1 MNKHDEL
8 PEELEDT
15 LISYLHKIIK
25 LAIRVLAILMTL
37 LIISGVVDV
46 VYVYY
51 QNLMEPPI
59 FLLEISDIFHT
70 FASFLVVLIGIEIFQ
85 NIVVYLRTDVI
96 PMQLVLATALMAVA
110 RKIIVIDFKVLS
122 PTYIFALGFVV
133 LALGVTY
140 FLVNKTGE

>member
-1 MNKHDEL
+1 
-8 PEELEDT
+8 
-15 LISYLHKIIK
+15 
-25 LAIRVLAILMTL
+25 MTL

-51 QNLMEPPI
+51 QNLIEPPM
-59 FLLEISDIFHT
+59 FLLEISDIFQT

-110 RKIIVIDFKVLS
+110 RKIIVVDFKVLS
-122 PTYIFALGFVV
+122 PMYIFALGFVV
-133 LALGVTY
+133 LALGITY
-140 FLVNKTGE
+140 FLINKAQK